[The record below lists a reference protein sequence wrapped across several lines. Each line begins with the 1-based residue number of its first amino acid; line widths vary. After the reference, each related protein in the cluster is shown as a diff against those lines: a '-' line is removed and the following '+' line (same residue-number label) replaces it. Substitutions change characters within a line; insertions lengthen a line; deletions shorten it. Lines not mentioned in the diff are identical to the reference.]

1 MNDIATFD
9 PKALQKR
16 VVDAIQTNFGMLIPQ
31 EKFDEMVSAAIMEF
45 FENPAITELREM
57 DYVVNPSADHWNQR
71 KGTKLVPVVMIPPF
85 KLMVWREVHTL
96 VAKELEAFFARE
108 QNALKAT
115 VASTFSE
122 ASFKDLSDKNIMVI
136 SKKMA
141 EVQHARATL
150 MSLEMFKNN
159 LMQVFNQNNAYEVAN
174 QIGKMPTPTVED
186 FLR

>member
-1 MNDIATFD
+1 MSDIANFD

-45 FENPAITELREM
+45 FENPAIMELREM
-57 DYVVNPSADHWNQR
+57 DYVINPNADHWNQR

-85 KLMVWREVHTL
+85 KFMVWQEVHKL
-96 VAKELEAFFARE
+96 VAKDLEAFFARE

-115 VASTFSE
+115 IANTFSE

-136 SKKMA
+136 TKQMA

-159 LMQVFNQNNAYEVAN
+159 LMQVFNQSNAYDIAN
-174 QIGKMPTPTVED
+174 KIGTMPMPTIQE
-186 FLR
+186 FIR

>member
-1 MNDIATFD
+1 MSDIATFD

-31 EKFDEMVSAAIMEF
+31 EKFDEMVSAAITEF
-45 FENPAITELREM
+45 FEQPAITEIREIE
-57 DYVVNPSADHWNQR
+57 YIVNPQADHWKQVR
-71 KGTKLVPVVMIPPF
+71 GTKLVPTVAIPPF
-85 KLMVWREVHTL
+85 KFMVWQEVHKL

-115 VASTFSE
+115 IANTFSE

-141 EVQHARATL
+141 EVQHARATV
-150 MSLEMFKNN
+150 MSLEMFKSN
-159 LMQVFNQNNAYEVAN
+159 LMQVFNQSNAYEIAN
-174 QIGKMPTPTVED
+174 QIGAMPTPTVQD